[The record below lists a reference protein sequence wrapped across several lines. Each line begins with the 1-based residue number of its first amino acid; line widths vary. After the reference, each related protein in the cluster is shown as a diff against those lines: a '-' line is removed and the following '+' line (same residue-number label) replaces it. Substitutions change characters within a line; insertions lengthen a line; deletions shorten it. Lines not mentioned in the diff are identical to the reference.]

1 MFQPHLLQVD
11 LQLLGDQHR
20 DGGVGALAHLDVG
33 HGQDDLPI
41 GSDAD
46 EGIGRE
52 RRARGAFGC
61 MSSTGAEAD
70 QEPSAQRR
78 AGAQELST

>member
-1 MFQPHLLQVD
+1 MTQRR
-11 LQLLGDQHR
+11 QLGRTRLRSDR
-20 DGGVGALAHLDVG
+20 LRM
-33 HGQDDLPI
+33 PI

-61 MSSTGAEAD
+61 VSSTRPEAD

-78 AGAQELST
+78 ARTQELST